1 MQHSL
6 YVYTA
11 VQGKLAVD
19 ESTQVDLLTEMV
31 SISILQQLSLYV
43 LLYCDIVILH
53 ETKLT
58 AVQRR
63 SARASEYWSK
73 PSEWCYARVY
83 SVQCWKVM

>member
-19 ESTQVDLLTEMV
+19 ESTQVDLLTADGEY
-31 SISILQQLSLYV
+31 LYTAAAAALTV
-43 LLYCDIVILH
+43 CTALTVIVILH

-58 AVQRR
+58 VA
-63 SARASEYWSK
+63 SAEEEWARASEEYWCK
-73 PSEWCYARVY
+73 PSECVL
-83 SVQCWKVM
+83 C

>member
-19 ESTQVDLLTEMV
+19 ESTHMIMHFMDLLTADGEY
-31 SISILQQLSLYV
+31 LYTAV
-43 LLYCDIVILH
+43 CSSSHCMYCSTVIVILH

-58 AVQRR
+58 A
-63 SARASEYWSK
+63 SAEEEQQLSF
-73 PSEWCYARVY
+73 
-83 SVQCWKVM
+83 